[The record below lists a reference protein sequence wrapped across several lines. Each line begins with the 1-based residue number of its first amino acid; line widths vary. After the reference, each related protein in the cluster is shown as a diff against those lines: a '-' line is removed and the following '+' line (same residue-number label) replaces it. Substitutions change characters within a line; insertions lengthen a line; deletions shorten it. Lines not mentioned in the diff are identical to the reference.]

1 MNSVVVEALSM
12 AYGYLLTK
20 YEHDRETCAS
30 LMHALISM
38 ALVEGAPGLSLSDNK
53 DYENAKSMPYEM
65 LQEKLSCLNEKTN
78 ARKKKGVYYTPTDVV
93 DFIVTN
99 AINMYYKKWDDSK
112 ITNSLEDGIPIEH
125 LWSTLSFF
133 DPTCGAGEFLIGV
146 LRQKI
151 RCLKATGARLSKEAA
166 LAIIDT
172 INGNDVNPDSCAISR
187 IRLFLELEH
196 DSNLATAIMCCE
208 GIIQS
213 VSEID
218 FVNLPTSYSK
228 KYDIVL
234 GNPPYVEDKEYGPH
248 EDKYGNIYCNVL
260 ANSNRCLSERGVLGF
275 IVPLSYISTPRM
287 KRIRDELSASLS
299 KQCILSFADRPD
311 CLFTQV
317 HQKLCI
323 LLAGESSEPA
333 VFTSSYTHWYKTER
347 DSLFESI
354 PIVNNPF
361 ILSGCIP
368 KLGNERDLSI
378 FTKVYD
384 SKQPRLFDI
393 SRLGKNTICVNRRE
407 TFWMKVFRKSMEHP
421 EFKEFHFES
430 QEDAAFA
437 YCLLSSSLFW
447 WYWISVSD
455 CWHVSRTLNDF
466 RMPKNRGAEEFVSL
480 ASELEQKLEQTK
492 KYVGTKQTKYEYK
505 HSYCVNVIHQI
516 DDRVNALYGLSGEE
530 SEYIKS
536 YALRYRVSKGG
547 ES

>member
-20 YEHDRETCAS
+20 YEHDCEACAS
-30 LMHALISM
+30 LMHALTCM
-38 ALVEGAPGLSLSDNK
+38 TLVEGAPGLSLSDNK
-53 DYENAKSMPYEM
+53 DYENAKDMPYEM
-65 LQEKLSCLNEKTN
+65 LQEKLSCLNEKTST
-78 ARKKKGVYYTPTDVV
+78 RKKKGVYYTPTDVV

-99 AINMYYKKWDDSK
+99 TVNMYYKKWDDSRV
-112 ITNSLEDGIPIEH
+112 TNCLEEGIPTKH
-125 LWSTLSFF
+125 LWNTLSFF
-133 DPTCGAGEFLIGV
+133 DPTCGAGEFLVGV

-151 RCLKATGARLSKEAA
+151 RCLIATGACLSKETA
-166 LAIIDT
+166 LAIINT
-172 INGNDVNPDSCAISR
+172 INGNDVNPDSCAITR

-196 DSNLATAIMCCE
+196 ASDLATAIVCCE
-208 GIIQS
+208 EIVQS

-218 FVNLPTSYSK
+218 FVNLPTSYSEE
-228 KYDIVL
+228 YDIVL

-260 ANSNRCLSERGVLGF
+260 ANSKKCLSEGGVLGF

-287 KRIRDELSASLS
+287 KRIREELSASLS

-323 LLAGESSEPA
+323 LFAAESSES
-333 VFTSSYTHWYKTER
+333 VISTSSYTHWYKTER
-347 DSLFESI
+347 DSLFKSI
-354 PIVNNPF
+354 PIINNPI

-393 SRLGKNTICVNRRE
+393 SRLGTNTICVNRRE

-466 RMPKNRGAEEFVSL
+466 RMPRNRGAEGFVSL
-480 ASELEQKLEQTK
+480 AAELEQKLEQTK
-492 KYVGTKQTKYEYK
+492 KFVGTKQTKYEYK
-505 HSYCVNVIHQI
+505 HSCCVNVIHQI

-547 ES
+547 KS